1 MLKIIIILEEYMKSR
16 TELIEEISNR
26 VLIEILF
33 AEKKN
38 FNTKEIKDS
47 DMIKKVKSIIEREVK
62 KNDIQKDE
70 TDEL

>member
-1 MLKIIIILEEYMKSR
+1 MKSR